1 MKLVLLRNIIICIT
15 CILYCNA
22 LPGQQDSLFSKVQVI
37 HADLFRF
44 ERIGPKEIQYL
55 SKDVLVRHKS
65 TYLLCDSAVIEG
77 NKVIALGH
85 VRIVEGDSL
94 QIFSDSLYYDGDLR
108 LANLNRKVVLKHKD
122 QQLFTDILEY
132 DLKTRVAHYNSGGL
146 LLSEDAKLKSRRAY
160 YFAETGDT
168 YFKDS
173 VIVLMKEGMNL
184 YSDTLLYKTRIST
197 VEFKGPTLIEQD
209 SLQIFCDEGYYK
221 IEEQKSY
228 FGNYPKYKKG
238 AQIAEAKD
246 IYYESKQNR
255 ITLVKNAHI
264 KDDSQEATADSI
276 VIDDLTG
283 EVLLFNNAHYVEGE
297 RELKGE
303 QISYNRKTKSLQVI
317 GNPRVLESGREIV
330 SQLIKYD
337 GHSDLG
343 IAIGN
348 VVVSDTTEGYSIVCD
363 TFYYGK
369 KEKSF
374 KAVGVNHRA
383 YIANAFEEDSLY
395 LAADHLESKQLI
407 TKEDS
412 IQTMKARGTVLIW
425 SKTLSARCD
434 SLYYTTLDSSFHL
447 FGQPVMWSDSA
458 QLSGDTIR
466 LQLANKKLNDVFL
479 SPPAFI
485 INRDHEYLNNQ
496 VKGKEIIGH
505 FEESRIRHMTV
516 DGNAE
521 SVYFLK
527 DDDKGYIGT
536 NFIQCSNMKLFFNE
550 EKKVDYID
558 FFTKPKGVILTLAE
572 GRNKFLEGYF
582 PRYDEQPMSLE
593 EIIQWQE

>member
-1 MKLVLLRNIIICIT
+1 MKVNLIRNIIICLT
-15 CILYCNA
+15 GILYCST
-22 LPGQQDSLFSKVQVI
+22 LSGQQDSLYSKVQVI

-55 SKDVLVRHKS
+55 SRDVLVRHKS
-65 TYLLCDSAVIEG
+65 TYLMCDSAVIEG

-94 QIFSDSLYYDGDLR
+94 QIFSDSLHYDGDLR
-108 LANLNRKVVLKHKD
+108 LAHLHRKVVLKHKD

-146 LLSEDAKLKSRRAY
+146 LLSEEAKLKSRSAY
-160 YFAETGDT
+160 YYAETGDT

-173 VIVLMKEGMNL
+173 VIVLMKEGLNL
-184 YSDTLLYKTRIST
+184 YSDTLLYKTRIYT

-238 AQIAEAKD
+238 AQVAEAKD
-246 IYYESKQNR
+246 IYYESKFNR

-276 VIDDLTG
+276 VIDDITG
-283 EVLLFNNAHYVEGE
+283 EVLLFKNAHYVEGE

-303 QISYNRKTKSLQVI
+303 QIAYNRKTKSLQVK
-317 GNPRVLESGREIV
+317 GNPRVTESGREIV

-337 GHSDLG
+337 GHTDMG
-343 IAIGN
+343 VAIGH
-348 VVVSDTTEGYSIVCD
+348 VVVSDTAEGYSIVCD

-374 KAVGVNHRA
+374 KAIGVLHRA
-383 YIANAFEEDSLY
+383 YIANAFEEDSLF
-395 LAADHLESKQLI
+395 LSADHLESAQKTI
-407 TKEDS
+407 KEDS
-412 IQTMKARGTVLIW
+412 IQIMTAKGRVLIW
-425 SKTLSARCD
+425 SQSLSASCD

-447 FGQPVMWSDSA
+447 FGEPVMWSDSA

-466 LQLANKKLNDVFL
+466 LQLAHKKLSDVFL

-485 INRDHEYLNNQ
+485 INRDNDYFNNQ

-505 FEESRIRHMTV
+505 FEESRIRYMTV

-550 EKKVDYID
+550 EKKIDFID
-558 FFTKPKGVILTLAE
+558 FFNKPKGIIMPLSE
-572 GRNKFLEGYF
+572 GRSKFLEGYF

-593 EIIQWQE
+593 EIIQWPE